1 MCQIVPLTYK
11 RMHRTLAT
19 FHCSCGP
26 CSPTPPSTLCWVT
39 MTSTPRTPIPPP
51 RAPTTTQPSSIK
63 PTLTSFWQTTR
74 LPSSRQ
80 VSIDF
85 SCHSI
90 DILIYIYMSPKQHHI
105 CKSCLKIKMQ
115 LGLKHGASGAPC
127 QCSNHWP
134 LRPIL
139 MTNSLVVHSCNLGD
153 INVKLWSFCI
163 EKYYIRYIY
172 VKKTWFGNDNG
183 NLCYFT

>member
-11 RMHRTLAT
+11 RMHKTLAT

-26 CSPTPPSTLCWVT
+26 CSPTPPSTPYWVT
-39 MTSTPRTPIPPP
+39 MTSTLRTHIPRP
-51 RAPTTTQPSSIK
+51 RAPSTTQPSSIK

-90 DILIYIYMSPKQHHI
+90 DILIYIYIYLCHQNI

-127 QCSNHWP
+127 QCCNHWP

-139 MTNSLVVHSCNLGD
+139 MTNSHVVHSCNLGD
-153 INVKLWSFCI
+153 IPVNVKLW
-163 EKYYIRYIY
+163 
-172 VKKTWFGNDNG
+172 
-183 NLCYFT
+183 